1 MPVKH
6 FLSCTNKPQTLK
18 NKKIKKIKRTG
29 RESCF
34 KPSHFSL
41 PAGQLKLHV
50 GSNSNKLTYMWEKTN
65 KKKKN
70 PKQNTTCTLWQ
81 KKSPWFDHWTICLS
95 HANQALKLWPRG
107 NKPNTLKT
115 TIKKMSIQLW
125 LKREKRIP
133 LAGKNNQQQMTYYT
147 VSLFI

>member
-1 MPVKH
+1 MCQWNT
-6 FLSCTNKPQTLK
+6 LSCTNKPQTLK
-18 NKKIKKIKRTG
+18 KKENQKNKTHRKRILFQTFTLLTAC
-29 RESCF
+29 S
-34 KPSHFSL
+34 
-41 PAGQLKLHV
+41 QLKLHV

-65 KKKKN
+65 KKKN